1 MVVVN
6 KIKQFVKDIRIGIL
20 SSDYKWTY
28 MFLRLEF
35 NDKLK
40 NHMNKIAHQLA
51 ESENIQIF
59 YVSSKEMNKKEILEK
74 DWAAGLFI
82 YKNSENSQIIYEKLK
97 MNLYLNDK
105 ELAEKIFKQREFI
118 LPRIEISS
126 DDGDVWTLIHE
137 LGHYF
142 MYKRNEEQSEEKA
155 DLYAIEFFDN
165 HLPPFFKWVFQIMY
179 GIRIK
184 QKTTFTKKESYLYYQ
199 DYKKWITS
207 N

>member
-1 MVVVN
+1 MVVN
-6 KIKQFVKDIRIGIL
+6 KIKQFFKDIQIRIL
-20 SSDYKWTY
+20 SSDWQWNYI
-28 MFLRLEF
+28 FLSLEF

-40 NHMNKIAHQLA
+40 KHMSKIAHQLA

-59 YVSSKEMNKKEILEK
+59 YISSKEMNKEINKEVN
-74 DWAAGLFI
+74 GLFI
-82 YKNSENSQIIYEKLK
+82 YQNSENSQIYEKLK

-105 ELAEKIFKQREFI
+105 ELEKIFKQREYVY
-118 LPRIEISS
+118 PRIEISS
-126 DDGDVWTLIHE
+126 DDGDIWTLIHE

-142 MYKRNEEQSEEKA
+142 IYKRNEEQSEEKA
-155 DLYAIEFFDN
+155 DLYSIEFFDN

-184 QKTTFTKKESYLYYQ
+184 QEITFTKKESYLYYQ